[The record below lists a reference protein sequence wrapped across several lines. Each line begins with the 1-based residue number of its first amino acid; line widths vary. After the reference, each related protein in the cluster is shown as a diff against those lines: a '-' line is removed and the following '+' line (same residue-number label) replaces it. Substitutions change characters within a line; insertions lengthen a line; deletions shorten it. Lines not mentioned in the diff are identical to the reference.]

1 MSSTIT
7 IRIPRELKE
16 KMKKIPEQWSEEIR
30 RFIEDRVKRLE
41 LINIIEEVE
50 SRAEKRRLKVGS
62 TRLIREDRE
71 R

>member
-7 IRIPRELKE
+7 IRIPQELKE

-41 LINIIEEVE
+41 LINVIEEVE
-50 SRAEKRRLKVGS
+50 SRAEKHRLKVDS
-62 TRLIREDRE
+62 TSLIREDRE

>member
-1 MSSTIT
+1 
-7 IRIPRELKE
+7 
-16 KMKKIPEQWSEEIR
+16 MKKIPERWSEEIR

-50 SRAEKRRLKVGS
+50 SRAEKRRLKVDS
-62 TRLIREDRE
+62 TSLIREDRE

>member
-7 IRIPRELKE
+7 IRIPQELKE
-16 KMKKIPEQWSEEIR
+16 KMKKIPEQWSEDIR

-41 LINIIEEVE
+41 LINVIEEVE
-50 SRAEKRRLKVGS
+50 SRAEKRRLKVDS
-62 TRLIREDRE
+62 TSLIKEDRE

>member
-7 IRIPRELKE
+7 IRIPQELKE
-16 KMKKIPEQWSEEIR
+16 KMKKIPEQWSKEIR

-41 LINIIEEVE
+41 LINVIEEVE
-50 SRAEKRRLKVGS
+50 SRAEKRRLKVDS
-62 TRLIREDRE
+62 TSLIREDRE